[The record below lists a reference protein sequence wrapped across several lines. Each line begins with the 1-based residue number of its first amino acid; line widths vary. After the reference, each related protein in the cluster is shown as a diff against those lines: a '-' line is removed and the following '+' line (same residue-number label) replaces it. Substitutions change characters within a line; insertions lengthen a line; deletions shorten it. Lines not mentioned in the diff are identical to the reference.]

1 MTIKTTSTAK
11 GYHAG
16 QVRKRYVRLAYD
28 DRFRWCEVGDDAR
41 YDLRQGTC
49 SEDDLPPAV
58 AAAARAKR
66 DAGVW
71 PFNVDWPL

>member
-1 MTIKTTSTAK
+1 MTIKATSTAK
-11 GYHAG
+11 HYRPDL
-16 QVRKRYVRLAYD
+16 VRKRYVRLAYD
-28 DRFRWCEVGDDAR
+28 DKFRWCEVGEDAR
-41 YDLRQGTC
+41 YDLRQGMC
-49 SEDDLPPAV
+49 AESDLPPTT